1 MAGNLRPALPELS
14 GRSPVT
20 TPVLR
25 PIPAWKRTML
35 ALAAVLVTAAV
46 VIVVLAAVA
55 LQAAAGTPRANA
67 VLGAVRAGLA
77 AGGRAEPISL
87 EWHHL
92 Q

>member
-1 MAGNLRPALPELS
+1 MLTFQCMPDNLRPALPELS

-25 PIPAWKRTML
+25 PIPVWKWTML

-46 VIVVLAAVA
+46 VIVVLVAVA
-55 LQAAAGTPRANA
+55 LH
-67 VLGAVRAGLA
+67 A
-77 AGGRAEPISL
+77 AGGGAEPISL
-87 EWHHL
+87 EWHHS